1 MPNNKKEEVYY
12 VTIKNGDQRWYINE
26 GPFYP
31 PFSMGAFKVS
41 LGDKEQLK
49 MYATEDNVSIK
60 MRLFRNGRFT
70 IEIIKDNEQIYY
82 KKRYVKVPING
93 FINIVPADNLEDYI
107 IFFRDMEL
115 QQRMNAINVDRVHA
129 KQHSKRFIID
139 KESWKITDPLITDKM
154 VNPDSFFNVLSNGD
168 IHIKDDGIY
177 IDFNPYGEEEPLPN
191 NLRWTILTV
200 GNHEGNNNFTES
212 TLYINGGMFT
222 EELYDTI
229 LNGKRNVSYNGA
241 SILNAFDFDVY
252 DNYAKYIEYN
262 IDDNGILTIEKLHA
276 VQPKLKLFFGDD
288 GELYY
293 HINVLPKEGFK
304 NMIDSMV
311 IHGIKFNKEEF
322 K

>member
-1 MPNNKKEEVYY
+1 MPNRKSEIYY
-12 VTIKNGDQRWYINE
+12 VTLKKGDQRWYINE

-41 LGDKEQLK
+41 LGDKDQLK
-49 MYATEDNVSIK
+49 MYASQENVSIK

-70 IEIIKDNEQIYY
+70 VEIIKDNEQIYY

-93 FINIVPADNLEDYI
+93 FIHIIPSDNLEEYA

-115 QQRMNAINVDRVHA
+115 QQRMNTINVDRVQA
-129 KQHSKRFIID
+129 KPHSKRFVVD
-139 KESWKITDPLITDKM
+139 KESWRIIDPLITDKM

-191 NLRWTILTV
+191 NLRWAILIA
-200 GNHEGNNNFTES
+200 GNHEGKNNFTEA

-222 EELYDTI
+222 EELCDAI
-229 LNGKRNVSYNGA
+229 LNGKQNVSYNGA
-241 SILNAFDFDVY
+241 PILHPFDLDIY
-252 DNYAKYIEYN
+252 NNYAKYVEYN

-276 VQPKLKLFFGDD
+276 VLPKIKMFIGDD

-293 HINVLPKEGFK
+293 HTNVLPKEEFK
-304 NMIDSMV
+304 NMIDNMI
-311 IHGIKFNKEEF
+311 IHGIKLNKEEF

>member
-1 MPNNKKEEVYY
+1 MPNRKEEIYY
-12 VTIKNGDQRWYINE
+12 ICFKKGDQRWYINE

-31 PFSMGAFKVS
+31 PFSMGVFKVS
-41 LGDKEQLK
+41 LGSSDQLK
-49 MYATEDNVSIK
+49 MYAEQGNVSIK
-60 MRLFRNGRFT
+60 MALFRNGRFT
-70 IEIIKDNEQIYY
+70 VEILKDDERIYY

-93 FINIVPADNLEDYI
+93 FINIVPSDNLEDYV
-107 IFFRDMEL
+107 IFFRDIEL
-115 QQRMNAINVDRVHA
+115 QERMNAVNVDRVHA
-129 KQHSKRFIID
+129 KPSKRFNVD
-139 KESWKITDPLITDKM
+139 KESWKIVDPLITDKM

-191 NLRWTILTV
+191 ELRWAILIA
-200 GNHEGNNNFTES
+200 GNHEGRNDFTEA

-222 EELYDTI
+222 EELCDAI
-229 LNGKRNVSYNGA
+229 LNGKRNASYNGA
-241 SILNAFDFDVY
+241 LILHAFDFDIY
-252 DNYAKYIEYN
+252 DNYAKYVEYN

-276 VQPKLKLFFGDD
+276 VLPKIKMFIGDD

-293 HINVLPKEGFK
+293 RANVLAKDEFK
-304 NMIDSMV
+304 NMIDNTI

>member
-1 MPNNKKEEVYY
+1 MPNRKAEIYY
-12 VTIKNGDQRWYINE
+12 VTIKKGDQRWHINE

-31 PFSMGAFKVS
+31 PFSMGPFKVS
-41 LGDKEQLK
+41 LGNKEQLK
-49 MYATEDNVSIK
+49 MDASQGEVSIK

-70 IEIIKDNEQIYY
+70 VEIIKDNEQVYY

-93 FINIVPADNLEDYI
+93 FINIVPSDNLEDYA

-129 KQHSKRFIID
+129 KPSKRFIID
-139 KESWKITDPLITDKM
+139 NESWRIIDPLITDKM

-168 IHIKDDGIY
+168 IHIKDDEIY

-191 NLRWTILTV
+191 NLRWAILIV
-200 GNHEGNNNFTES
+200 GNHEGKNNFTEA

-222 EELYDTI
+222 EELCDII
-229 LNGKRNVSYNGA
+229 LNGRRNVSYNGA
-241 SILNAFDFDVY
+241 LILHAFDFDIY
-252 DNYAKYIEYN
+252 NNYAKYIEYS

-276 VQPKLKLFFGDD
+276 VLPKIKMFIGDD
-288 GELYY
+288 GKICFYT
-293 HINVLPKEGFK
+293 HVLPKDEFK
-304 NMIDSMV
+304 NMINHMV